1 MKALHLILPP
11 LARFAGLPEFRRWLA
26 RGDRL
31 TDAPRGRQA
40 AYRELFKFPG
50 TSLPMA
56 ALLREHCAG
65 DAGENAWLCADPAH
79 VQAEAAGA
87 RLLACGD
94 DLQLAQPE
102 AGALAQSLRPLVG
115 DAGAPLEICTPTRW
129 CLRLP
134 LGARLPEFVSGDDAL
149 GAQLLDCLPQGEP
162 GRRWRALFNEAQVIL
177 HAHPVN
183 AARAAR
189 GQPPVNAVWF
199 QGAGALPA
207 WVQSPL
213 DRVAS
218 HDPVVQALARRA
230 DVALVAP
237 SLEAFRSLDPGTRML
252 FDLCHLD
259 AAHFERDWW
268 PRVGRALREGRTRQV
283 EAAFAGGERFR
294 IKRWHRW
301 RRWRRAA

>member
-65 DAGENAWLCADPAH
+65 DAGENVWLCADPAH

-102 AGALAQSLRPLVG
+102 AGALAQLVFGSLKVG
-115 DAGAPLEICTPTRW
+115 GDQRCTSGRAF
-129 CLRLP
+129 LAF
-134 LGARLPEFVSGDDAL
+134 LG
-149 GAQLLDCLPQGEP
+149 Q
-162 GRRWRALFNEAQVIL
+162 
-177 HAHPVN
+177 
-183 AARAAR
+183 
-189 GQPPVNAVWF
+189 
-199 QGAGALPA
+199 
-207 WVQSPL
+207 
-213 DRVAS
+213 
-218 HDPVVQALARRA
+218 
-230 DVALVAP
+230 
-237 SLEAFRSLDPGTRML
+237 
-252 FDLCHLD
+252 
-259 AAHFERDWW
+259 ERDH
-268 PRVGRALREGRTRQV
+268 
-283 EAAFAGGERFR
+283 ER
-294 IKRWHRW
+294 
-301 RRWRRAA
+301 